1 MTTNQIVSGNLNVD
15 TDNLNVIDGNLT
27 ANVIT
32 GNYFVG
38 SGQFLTGV
46 TATGNIGTA
55 NILANGTSNVS
66 IPITGGNVNTSV
78 GGVANILVVTSDG
91 AYVTRTTPAVSVN
104 TGAFQVAGGAG
115 VAGNF
120 YAGAIYSNNQ
130 AVLTGNSTI
139 YGGTY

>member
-1 MTTNQIVSGNLNVD
+1 MTTYQNITGNLNID
-15 TDNLNVIDGNLT
+15 TENLNIIDGNLT

-46 TATGNIGTA
+46 TAVANIGVA
-55 NILANGTSNVS
+55 NLLANGTSNIS
-66 IPITGGNVNTSV
+66 IPVTGGNVNTSV
-78 GGVANILVVTSDG
+78 GGNANILIVTSSG
-91 AYVTRTTPAVSVN
+91 AYVTATTPAVSVN
-104 TGAFQVAGGAG
+104 TGAFQVTGGAG

-130 AVLTGNSTI
+130 SVLVNNSTI

>member
-1 MTTNQIVSGNLNVD
+1 MTTYQNVSGNLNIN

-27 ANVIT
+27 ANVVT
-32 GNYFVG
+32 ANYFVG
-38 SGQFLTGV
+38 DGRFITGV

-66 IPITGGNVNTSV
+66 IPVTGGNVNTSV
-78 GGVANILVVTSDG
+78 GGVANILVITTDG
-91 AYVTRTTPAVSVN
+91 AYVTSTTPAVSIN
-104 TGAFQVAGGAG
+104 TGALQVSGGAG

-130 AVLTGNSTI
+130 AVLTGNTTI

>member
-1 MTTNQIVSGNLNVD
+1 MTTYQNITGNLNVD
-15 TDNLNVIDGNLT
+15 TENLNVIDGNLT

-38 SGQFLTGV
+38 DGQFLTGV
-46 TATGNIGTA
+46 TAVANIGVA

-66 IPITGGNVNTSV
+66 IPVTGGNVNTSV
-78 GGVANILVVTSDG
+78 GGVANVLIITSDG
-91 AYVTRTTPAVSVN
+91 AYVTTTTPAVSVN
-104 TGAFQVAGGAG
+104 TGAFQVSGGAG

-130 AVLTGNSTI
+130 SVLTNNTTI